1 MYGAPVAIVVCADR
15 SKAWKRPFD
24 GMITTDIDASILTD
38 HMMLEATEQG
48 LGSVWICYFK
58 ADVLKK
64 EINLPEHLEPINIL
78 AIGYSDKPEADKNR
92 HSTQRMPIEDLVT
105 YL

>member
-1 MYGAPVAIVVCADR
+1 MFQA
-15 SKAWKRPFD
+15 F
-24 GMITTDIDASILTD
+24 LTD

-48 LGSVWICYFK
+48 LGTVWICFFK

-64 EINLPEHLEPINIL
+64 ELELPENLEPINIL
-78 AIGYSDKPEADKNR
+78 AVGYSDELMADENR
-92 HSTQRMPIEDLVT
+92 HSTQRIPMDQLVT